1 MAAIGPFLYG
11 KKLNTEQFKILAP
24 IAILLGATLIAALL
38 VLAKPAA
45 EQKHS
50 TPVQPLVDIVVAEK
64 RTVAIPVSAQGTV
77 RARTE
82 TQLIADVSGRVQSLS
97 ERFRAGGYFKRGEE
111 MARIDNRMYVA
122 AVKRAEAAVAGA
134 NSALATEIG
143 RSEVAHK
150 EWQQRG
156 KKTKRS
162 EAALAL
168 YLRKPQLAEAEAQ
181 LASAKADLRQ
191 AQADLEHTVVRAP
204 YNAMVK
210 SQSIDVGQY
219 LNQGAM
225 IGSVFAID
233 TAEVN
238 VPLPEKE
245 LQFVRIPDAFDQTD
259 AIYPKVVLRGTGSQ
273 SALHWQGRLVRTE
286 GVVDEKTRSMTAVVE
301 VADPYGLLGNSEH
314 RKQPLRLGT
323 YVKAYIDGKPISDL
337 IEISQAAINPGNKVW
352 LVNERGRLEQ
362 RTVNIL
368 TRTAETAYI
377 NGGLAHGDK
386 VSTTSLSSFVTG
398 AEVRIA
404 SINGEAPEQ
413 SLTLSPASTD
423 AATDAQL

>member
-1 MAAIGPFLYG
+1 M
-11 KKLNTEQFKILAP
+11 KTEQFKILAP
-24 IAILLGATLIAALL
+24 IAILLGAILIATLL
-38 VLAKPAA
+38 VLSKPAA

-50 TPVQPLVDIVVAEK
+50 TPIQPLVDIVVAEK

-82 TQLIADVSGRVQSLS
+82 TQLIADIAGRVQSIS
-97 ERFRAGGYFKRGEE
+97 DRFRVGGYFERGQE

-122 AVKRAEAAVAGA
+122 AVKRAQAAVAGA
-134 NSALATEIG
+134 NSALATEKG

-168 YLRKPQLAEAEAQ
+168 YLRKPQLEEAKAK

-204 YNAMVK
+204 YDAMVK
-210 SQSIDVGQY
+210 SQSIDLGQY
-219 LNQGAM
+219 LNQGTM
-225 IGSVFAID
+225 MGSVFAID

-245 LQFVRIPDAFDQTD
+245 LQFVRIPDAFDQTE
-259 AIYPKVVLRGTGSQ
+259 AIYPKVILRGTGSQ
-273 SALHWQGRLVRTE
+273 SALQWQGRLIRTE
-286 GVVDEKTRSMTAVVE
+286 GVLDEKTRSMTAVVE
-301 VADPYGLLGNSEH
+301 VTDPYGLLGNSAH
-314 RKQPLRLGT
+314 REQPLRMGT
-323 YVKAYIDGKPISDL
+323 YVNASIDGKPIAGL
-337 IEISQAAINPGNKVW
+337 IEISQAAINPGNKIW
-352 LVNERGRLEQ
+352 LVNQHGRLEQ
-362 RTVNIL
+362 RTVDIL
-368 TRTAETAYI
+368 TRTAETAYVK
-377 NGGLAHGDK
+377 GGLAHGDK

-413 SLTLSPASTD
+413 SLTLSPASANE
-423 AATDAQL
+423 AAVAQPQ

>member
-1 MAAIGPFLYG
+1 MAGAGPLLYG
-11 KKLNTEQFKILAP
+11 KTLKTEHFKILAP
-24 IAILLGATLIAALL
+24 IAILLGATLIAVLL
-38 VLAKPAA
+38 VLSKPAA

-82 TQLIADVSGRVQSLS
+82 TQLIADVAGRVQSLS
-97 ERFRAGGYFKRGEE
+97 DRFRAGGYFKRGEE

-122 AVKRAEAAVAGA
+122 AVKRAEAAVASA
-134 NSALATEIG
+134 QSALATEKG
-143 RSEVAHK
+143 RSEVALK

-156 KKTKRS
+156 QNTKRS

-168 YLRKPQLAEAEAQ
+168 YLRKPQLEEAEAK

-191 AQADLEHTVVRAP
+191 AQADLEHTVIRAP
-204 YNAMVK
+204 YNAMVRT
-210 SQSIDVGQY
+210 QSIDLGQY
-219 LNQGAM
+219 LNQGTM
-225 IGSVFAID
+225 IGSVFAVD

-238 VPLPEKE
+238 IPLPEKE
-245 LQFVRIPDAFDQTD
+245 LQFVRIPDAFDQTE
-259 AIYPKVVLRGTGSQ
+259 AVYPRVVLRGTGSQ
-273 SALHWQGRLVRTE
+273 SSLQWEGRLVRTE
-286 GVVDEKTRSMTAVVE
+286 GILDEKTRSMTAVVE
-301 VADPYGLLGNSEH
+301 VKDPYGLLGNASH
-314 RKQPLRLGT
+314 RAQPLRLGT
-323 YVKAYIDGKPISDL
+323 YVNASIDGKPIADL

-362 RTVNIL
+362 RTVDIL
-368 TRTAETAYI
+368 TRTEETAYVS
-377 NGGLAHGDK
+377 GGLEHGDK

-404 SINGEAPEQ
+404 SINGEAPEHN
-413 SLTLSPASTD
+413 LTLSPAAS
-423 AATDAQL
+423 DAQL